1 MDHITIKESVTLPS
15 KGKFYKDLKTCDI
28 QLRSMTTEEE
38 MLRVSA
44 TNTPYKQL
52 CEIIDRC
59 ITNDIGMSSY
69 DMHIGDYLYLL
80 YKLRVVTYGSEY
92 LNQTI
97 CPFCGQVNVSKL
109 DLDNLQVLEMT
120 DDIASL
126 IELQLPSGDHF
137 VTLKYKTPR
146 ECDLIDK
153 EIEEFKHRN
162 PNTDVNIDF
171 LIDLRHGI
179 KLVDGQHYDALKLDA
194 FLKKLPMKDTNAIL
208 NALDKINLEV
218 GVNNTLVEKCKNSR
232 CGLDYTTSFRFTS
245 EFFRPKAI

>member
-15 KGKFYKDLKTCDI
+15 KGKFYRDLKTCDI

-59 ITNDIGMSSY
+59 TINDIGMSSY

-97 CPFCGQVNVSKL
+97 CPFCGQINVSKL

-120 DDIASL
+120 DDIANL
-126 IELQLPSGDHF
+126 IE
-137 VTLKYKTPR
+137 
-146 ECDLIDK
+146 
-153 EIEEFKHRN
+153 
-162 PNTDVNIDF
+162 
-171 LIDLRHGI
+171 
-179 KLVDGQHYDALKLDA
+179 
-194 FLKKLPMKDTNAIL
+194 
-208 NALDKINLEV
+208 
-218 GVNNTLVEKCKNSR
+218 
-232 CGLDYTTSFRFTS
+232 
-245 EFFRPKAI
+245 